1 MHSVFNSFFTPT
13 RIIVV
18 SEERLREEERR
29 LKEEQIK
36 AVSTRIVELK
46 EYQKELEKEL
56 LELPS
61 KKD

>member
-1 MHSVFNSFFTPT
+1 MYSVFNSFFTPT

-29 LKEEQIK
+29 VKEEQVE
-36 AVSTRIVELK
+36 AVGIRITELQ
-46 EYQKELEKEL
+46 EYKKELEKEL
-56 LELPS
+56 LKLPS